1 MVHWAV
7 LGRVSLTSKFNP
19 CAKTGWAELISGYV
33 RLLRFQTITPL
44 RAYIVHTCTTPLLP
58 SSKLYRQ
65 THMVP
70 ENYKVNLCNK
80 VYKKA
85 SSQGHHSDRG
95 YRKVNFAVTKCTRGP
110 LLEALDPTLTW
121 IEDMGPDPLLKN
133 LMGFL
138 RLHSLVQKIKALDAQ
153 MIKYWLMKDKTNVG

>member
-1 MVHWAV
+1 VI
-7 LGRVSLTSKFNP
+7 P
-19 CAKTGWAELISGYV
+19 AKTGCAELIPGYV
-33 RLLRFQTITPL
+33 KLLRFQTVIPL
-44 RAYIVHTCTTPLLP
+44 HAYIVYTCTAPLLP

-65 THMVP
+65 TNIVP
-70 ENYKVNLCNK
+70 DNHKVNLCNK

-95 YRKVNFAVTKCTRGP
+95 YHKVNFVVTKCTRGP

-121 IEDMGPDPLLKN
+121 IEDMGPYPLLKN

-138 RLHSLVQKIKALDAQ
+138 RLQSLMQKLKH
-153 MIKYWLMKDKTNVG
+153 LMPK